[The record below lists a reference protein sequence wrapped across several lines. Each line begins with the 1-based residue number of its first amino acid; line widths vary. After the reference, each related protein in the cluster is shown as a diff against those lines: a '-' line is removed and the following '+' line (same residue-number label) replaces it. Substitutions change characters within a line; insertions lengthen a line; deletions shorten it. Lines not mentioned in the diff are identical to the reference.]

1 MTNAHFRTIF
11 LCHIIYFF
19 PVYFL
24 IFLFFF
30 LLVHFSTSL
39 SLSCRYAVH
48 AYFLVHADFLFVK
61 LHSLKK
67 VHSFISLS
75 LSVCMC
81 KLARAVLIER
91 QKCWQIF
98 MSAHNRVWEKMR
110 QKNKRH
116 HRKHLYLALLSV
128 VLCFYSQQNLSF
140 VRNAEKKIVCTKLLC
155 IKQIWKKKKNQ

>member
-19 PVYFL
+19 PVYF
-24 IFLFFF
+24 FNFFFSF

-39 SLSCRYAVH
+39 FAMLYMHIFWFMQIFYLLNCIRWRKCTH
-48 AYFLVHADFLFVK
+48 L
-61 LHSLKK
+61 
-67 VHSFISLS
+67 SLS

-155 IKQIWKKKKNQ
+155 IKQIWKK